1 MKITERIRLGQ
12 RGNGSLLR
20 YEDSSN
26 WTFSYYQHGKE
37 HRVSTRTGNEK
48 VARRFA
54 KRRLDEVSADR
65 QGLKTLV
72 APTAARSTVNQLLD
86 AYLED
91 LKLREVKSL
100 YKTERHMV
108 AVREHFGFMR
118 ATSVTAEIVDRY
130 ITAKQN
136 AGKTNGT
143 INRGTAILAT
153 AFRLACERKRVSE
166 VPQIRKLS
174 ETNVRQGFFEQEQI
188 DALIGALPDYLQ
200 DLTRFTYLCG
210 WRKGEVVGL
219 TWPMVNMVAETI
231 TIPTSKNGRLRT
243 LDLDGEVLAIMKRRE
258 KAATFERDGEPMV
271 ATHVFH
277 RDGAPI
283 GDFKKAWHS
292 ALVRAGLTHKEKVPG
307 STKVRI
313 VHDVLF
319 HDLRRT
325 AARNL
330 LAKGV
335 RETVAMKITGHAT
348 RSMFD
353 RYSIVSSDDVKKAMK
368 AVKVGR

>member
-1 MKITERIRLGQ
+1 MKIIERIRLGD
-12 RGNGSLLR
+12 RGKGSLLR
-20 YEDSSN
+20 YKDSSN

-37 HRVSTRTGNEK
+37 HRVSTGTAEEK
-48 VARRFA
+48 GARRFA
-54 KRRLDEVSADR
+54 KQRLDEVSADR

-72 APTAARSTVNQLLD
+72 TPTAARVTVNQLLD

-100 YKTERHMV
+100 YKTEKHMV
-108 AVREHFGFMR
+108 AVREYFGSMR
-118 ATSVTAEIVDRY
+118 ATSVTAEIVDIY
-130 ITAKQN
+130 ISAKQK
-136 AGKTNGT
+136 AGKSNGT
-143 INRGTAILAT
+143 INRGTTILAT
-153 AFRLACERKRVSE
+153 AFRLARERKRVTE
-166 VPQIRKLS
+166 VPLIRKLS

-188 DALIGALPDYLQ
+188 DALIAALPDYLQ

-210 WRKGEVVGL
+210 WRKSEVVGL
-219 TWPMVNMVAETI
+219 TWPMVNMAAKTI
-231 TIPTSKNGRLRT
+231 TIPTSKNGRPRT
-243 LDLDGEVLAIMKRRE
+243 LDLDGEVLAIIKRRE
-258 KAATFERDGEPMV
+258 KAATFERDGEPVV

-292 ALVRAGLTHKEKVPG
+292 ALVKAGLTHTEKVPG
-307 STKVRI
+307 SMKVRI

-335 RETVAMKITGHAT
+335 HETVAMKITGHAT

-353 RYSIVSSDDVKKAMK
+353 RYSIVSGDDVKKAMK
-368 AVKVGR
+368 AMTVGR